1 MIIRCEL
8 VEKAKIKFKE
18 LDIDSSG
25 YLEKQ
30 EIDRLVDWV
39 LQHYIERPPDDRM
52 KFKTALLTKVDV
64 NKDNKLDLLEFT
76 TLFNDL
82 LSKMDLIARAKVQFN
97 ALDINQNGYLEGS
110 ELTSILEKWAA
121 ANNKALGDNSGAV
134 LEELIKSVDY
144 DEDGKVNLLE
154 FVKVFEQIV
163 AV

>member
-1 MIIRCEL
+1 M
-8 VEKAKIKFKE
+8 
-18 LDIDSSG
+18 
-25 YLEKQ
+25 
-30 EIDRLVDWV
+30 
-39 LQHYIERPPDDRM
+39 
-52 KFKTALLTKVDV
+52 
-64 NKDNKLDLLEFT
+64 
-76 TLFNDL
+76 
-82 LSKMDLIARAKVQFN
+82 
-97 ALDINQNGYLEGS
+97 DINQNGYLEGS